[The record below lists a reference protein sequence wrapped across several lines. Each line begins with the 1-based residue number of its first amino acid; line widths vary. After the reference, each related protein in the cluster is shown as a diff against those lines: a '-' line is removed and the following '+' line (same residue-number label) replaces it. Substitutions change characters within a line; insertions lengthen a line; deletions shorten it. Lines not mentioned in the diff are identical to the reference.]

1 MSRLFPSPAWSPQR
15 PTGARAAPSQPPLEA
30 QEADRLFRVHSTDFG
45 RAAVGRGC
53 CGGRGRGLAC
63 HTGHLCHDHAPP
75 VQSPGGA
82 PCCRPPGVATAV
94 ALAVGAGRW
103 PLAAGQRRPR
113 PQPGASL
120 RSESSRDSADSGWG
134 FPGPSGSLVQTERP
148 EMDRALHTLPPAPRP
163 ADGTGASRGSVYSA
177 GGSRSSWCGRPVAE
191 RLLRVRGVC
200 GSSHASSVPPVPPAP
215 PAAVPALVPVG
226 SFSPPCEDSRAG
238 KPYGHICDHWAQAWE
253 PRLTHWA
260 LGFPSDPP
268 QGPTAGP
275 ETRGS
280 EGWGAMV

>member
-53 CGGRGRGLAC
+53 GGRGRGLAC

-75 VQSPGGA
+75 VQPPGGA

-103 PLAAGQRRPR
+103 LLAAGQRRPR

-120 RSESSRDSADSGWG
+120 RGESSRDSADSGWG

-148 EMDRALHTLPPAPRP
+148 EMDRTLHTLPPR
-163 ADGTGASRGSVYSA
+163 YSA

-226 SFSPPCEDSRAG
+226 SFSLPCEDSRAG

>member
-1 MSRLFPSPAWSPQR
+1 MGHGAVWPSLLPRTFAPGPGLSPHWLNPHRKMEEEMSRLFPSPAWSPQR
-15 PTGARAAPSQPPLEA
+15 PTGARAAPSQSPLEA

-45 RAAVGRGC
+45 RAAVGRG

-120 RSESSRDSADSGWG
+120 RGESSRDSADSESW
-134 FPGPSGSLVQTERP
+134 TER
-148 EMDRALHTLPPAPRP
+148 
-163 ADGTGASRGSVYSA
+163 
-177 GGSRSSWCGRPVAE
+177 
-191 RLLRVRGVC
+191 
-200 GSSHASSVPPVPPAP
+200 
-215 PAAVPALVPVG
+215 
-226 SFSPPCEDSRAG
+226 
-238 KPYGHICDHWAQAWE
+238 
-253 PRLTHWA
+253 
-260 LGFPSDPP
+260 
-268 QGPTAGP
+268 
-275 ETRGS
+275 
-280 EGWGAMV
+280 